1 METAPTQ
8 TKPTSVG
15 YNIVKFIEEKAMTLL
30 DIRLLTVQEYH
41 LMAEIGI
48 LDEDERVEL
57 LGGQIVKMAAKG
69 TAHGAGVKRTVELLQ
84 NLLGRLVLISVQDP
98 VRLNDNSEP
107 EPDIALV
114 VPDPLYYEDHHPT
127 PSEVYLIIEVA
138 DRTLRKDLGIKATT
152 YALSGIAD
160 YWVLDV
166 NNRQLHVFRE
176 PNQDGYQSIAVLGD
190 DASISPLQFPDISFA
205 VRDMLRPLQF

>member
-1 METAPTQ
+1 
-8 TKPTSVG
+8 
-15 YNIVKFIEEKAMTLL
+15 MTLL

-69 TAHGAGVKRTVELLQ
+69 TAHGAGVKRTEKLLE
-84 NLLGRLVLISVQDP
+84 NRLGNRVLVRLQDP
-98 VRLNDNSEP
+98 VRLNNYSEP
-107 EPDIALV
+107 EPDIAV
-114 VPDPLYYEDHHPT
+114 VIPDPLYYEDHHPT
-127 PSEVYLIIEVA
+127 PSEIYLIIEVA
-138 DRTLRKDLGIKATT
+138 DTTLRTDLGIKATI
-152 YALSGIAD
+152 YAESGIAD

-176 PNQDGYQSIAVLGD
+176 PSQDGYQSIAVLGD
-190 DASISPLQFPDISFA
+190 DASISPLQFPDISFL
-205 VRDMLRPLQF
+205 VREMLRPMQF

>member
-1 METAPTQ
+1 
-8 TKPTSVG
+8 
-15 YNIVKFIEEKAMTLL
+15 MTLL

-41 LMAEIGI
+41 RMAEIGI
-48 LDEDERVEL
+48 LDADERVEL
-57 LGGQIVKMAAKG
+57 LAGQIVKKAAKSPPHC
-69 TAHGAGVKRTVELLQ
+69 AAVKRTE
-84 NLLGRLVLISVQDP
+84 NLVNNRLGNRVLVRLQDP

-138 DRTLRKDLGIKATT
+138 DTTLRTDLGIKATI
-152 YALSGIAD
+152 YAQSGITD

-176 PNQDGYQSIAVLGD
+176 PSQDGYQSIAVLGD

-205 VRDMLRPLQF
+205 VRDMLRPLITI

>member
-1 METAPTQ
+1 
-8 TKPTSVG
+8 
-15 YNIVKFIEEKAMTLL
+15 MTLL

-41 LMAEIGI
+41 RMAEIGI
-48 LDEDERVEL
+48 LNEGERVEL
-57 LGGQIVKMAAKG
+57 LAGQIVKMAAKG
-69 TAHGAGVKRTVELLQ
+69 TAHSASVTRTEKLV
-84 NLLGRLVLISVQDP
+84 NNRLGNRVLVRLQDP

-138 DRTLRKDLGIKATT
+138 DRTLKTDLGIKATI

-176 PNQDGYQSIAVLGD
+176 PSQDGYQSIAVLGD
-190 DASISPLQFPDISFA
+190 DGSISPLQFPDISFM
-205 VRDMLRPLQF
+205 VGEMLRPLITI

>member
-1 METAPTQ
+1 
-8 TKPTSVG
+8 
-15 YNIVKFIEEKAMTLL
+15 MTLL
-30 DIRLLTVQEYH
+30 DLRLLTVQEYH

-57 LGGQIVKMAAKG
+57 LGGQIVNKAVKSPPHCA
-69 TAHGAGVKRTVELLQ
+69 VLKRTVELIKKI
-84 NLLGRLVLISVQDP
+84 LGSLVLICLNNP

-114 VPDPLYYEDHHPT
+114 LPDPLYYEDHHPT

-138 DRTLRKDLGIKATT
+138 DRTLRTDLGLKATI
-152 YALSGIAD
+152 YALSEIAD

-176 PNQDGYQSIAVLGD
+176 PTQDGCQSIAVLGD
-190 DASISPLQFPDISFA
+190 DASISPLQFPDVSFA
-205 VRDMLRPLQF
+205 VRDMLRPLNY